1 MIMRGRWS
9 ERGKAAAGTGRTVM
23 TTATAP
29 LSTGEALPPDSLAS
43 IVREAIEAHR
53 DPTVDRHS
61 PAKKPSVARPTS
73 A

>member
-1 MIMRGRWS
+1 
-9 ERGKAAAGTGRTVM
+9 M